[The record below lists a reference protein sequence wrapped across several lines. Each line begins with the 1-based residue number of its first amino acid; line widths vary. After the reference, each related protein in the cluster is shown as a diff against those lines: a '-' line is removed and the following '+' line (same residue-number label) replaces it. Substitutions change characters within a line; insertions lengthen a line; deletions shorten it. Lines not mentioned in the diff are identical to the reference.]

1 VQHIARHRIIKPL
14 LRKFA
19 AGLRVIERDL
29 TQWLDADSINF
40 RPNQSSRLPGKH
52 LALIAGY
59 FSYKDGLATF
69 GDTEAL
75 RVVCDWL
82 EEIKIPFDIACHP
95 VNGIDG
101 LNILILDPKP
111 YSVFIYVCGPW
122 KKDNN
127 ALLRKFQHCL
137 KIGVNLS
144 HEDPRCDEFDIL
156 FCRDSPLQHNP
167 DVVFAS
173 QVPTLPLAGI
183 ACVHPQWEYGER
195 QRHKR
200 VQQVIGQYLDR
211 HEVARV
217 TLDTLHYK
225 NPTAIRNVVEY
236 ENLVGRLDV
245 VISSR
250 LHGMVFALK
259 RGIPVVAI
267 DPIAGGAKVTA
278 QANALGWPL
287 IFNGNDIDESKLRDA
302 VNLCLSGKLNEVVA
316 NVRTGALVR
325 LSEVKVEFL
334 QKLKEAVPPM

>member
-1 VQHIARHRIIKPL
+1 MQHAGRQRIIKPL

-19 AGLRVIERDL
+19 SGLQVVERNL
-29 TQWLDADSINF
+29 AQWLDAGSINF
-40 RPNQSSRLPGKH
+40 RTNQSSRLPGKH

-59 FSYKDGLATF
+59 FSYKNRCATF

-82 EEIKIPFDIACHP
+82 EEIDIPFDIACHP
-95 VNGIDG
+95 VNGIAG
-101 LNILILDPKP
+101 LDLLALDPRP
-111 YSVFIYVCGPW
+111 YSIFIYVCGPW
-122 KKDNN
+122 NEDNN
-127 ALLRKFQHCL
+127 AILKKFQDCL

-144 HEDPRCDEFDIL
+144 LEDTGYNKFDIL
-156 FCRDSPLQHNP
+156 FCRDLPLKHNP

-173 QVPTLPLAGI
+173 QVPNLPLAGI
-183 ACVHPQWEYGER
+183 ACVHPQREYGER

-200 VQQVIGQYLDR
+200 VQQVIGQYLDCR
-211 HEVARV
+211 EVAGV

-225 NPTAIRNVVEY
+225 NPTAIRNAVEY

-259 RGIPVVAI
+259 RGVPVVAI
-267 DPIAGGAKVTA
+267 DPVAGGAKVTA

-287 IFNGNDIDESKLRDA
+287 IFNGDDIDETKLRDA
-302 VNLCLSGKLNEVVA
+302 VNLCLSGKLSDVVA
-316 NVRTGALVR
+316 NVRTRALAR
-325 LSEVKVEFL
+325 LSEVKAEFL
-334 QKLKEAVPPM
+334 QKLQKAGPPR